1 LDIGRP
7 ASNFGRVFLLL
18 LGVGLFALGGLVLFT
33 VSPFGLLLALLGL
46 AVASLGIFP
55 AKTVKIE
62 NRRDESTGGRRS
74 SSITFFRIVF
84 VTMVLGLVEFVLVR
98 NLLLIIVT
106 WLPVTAWI
114 VREVRKTLP
123 VKS

>member
-1 LDIGRP
+1 
-7 ASNFGRVFLLL
+7 
-18 LGVGLFALGGLVLFT
+18 LFT

-114 VREVRKTLP
+114 VREARKTLP